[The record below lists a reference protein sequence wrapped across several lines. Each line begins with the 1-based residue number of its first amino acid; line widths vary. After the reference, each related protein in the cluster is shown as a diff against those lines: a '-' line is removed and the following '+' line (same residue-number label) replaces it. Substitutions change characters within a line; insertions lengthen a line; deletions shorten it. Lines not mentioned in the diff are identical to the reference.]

1 MRPHL
6 LNQAGIRASRRS
18 VSEFFFDRVVLKHP
32 WVVLACL
39 LGAVLFFVL
48 EARHFRLDASAE
60 TLILEND
67 QDLKYARLV
76 DSRYGS
82 GDFLI
87 VTFKPQEDL
96 LSDRTLGVL
105 AKLRDDLQKATTA
118 ESVLTILDVPLLES
132 PPVPL
137 KELGSATRTLE
148 SPDVDKTLAR
158 KELQESPLYQDLL
171 VSPDLKTTVI
181 LITFPRDEHYQALVQ
196 RRNALHEKQA
206 AGPLTAAEQVELQD
220 VVREFTQYR
229 DESRRQD
236 HRNILAVR
244 SIMDRYRQEGTLFL
258 GGVSMIADDMI
269 SFIKND
275 LRVFGTAVFLLLVLT
290 IAIIFRRTYWVLLP
304 TLVCIVSITCTVG
317 FLGWFGWEVTVVS
330 SNFISLQLIIT
341 LAMTIHLMVRYREY
355 AAEQPDA
362 TQHELIRST
371 IGNMLR
377 PCVYS
382 GLTTMAGFASLI
394 FCDIRPVITFGY
406 IMVVGV
412 AFSIAVPFLLLPAV
426 LILLPRDRPWLKGR
440 SQWSPTPILGR
451 FTVAH
456 GTLII
461 AVSLVLVVFNAAGIR
476 KLQVENCFINYFK
489 STTEIHQG
497 MKVVDRQLGGTTP
510 LDVVI
515 DFEPAASP
523 EPAPP
528 PAAAGQ
534 ESVFDQFEE
543 LDTATSANK
552 HKYWFTPEK
561 MARIAAVHDYLDR
574 LPETGK
580 VLSVVTL
587 VRMIERVNGGKP
599 LDNLELALLFDQIPA
614 RLKEILV
621 TPYVSVEHNQVRLAV
636 RIRDSDPGLQ
646 RNELLK
652 KIQADL
658 TGKLAPAALRTASR
672 VWEPFR
678 PEQVHL
684 AGTLVLYNN
693 MLQSLYTSQIATL
706 GFATLFLMGTF
717 VVVFRS
723 LRVAFIAIFPNL
735 LAISCVLGVMGWLH
749 IPLDMMTIT
758 IAAIGV
764 GLADD
769 DTIHYIHRFKHEVQ
783 AEGSYRV
790 ALHRSHDSI
799 GHAIYYTT
807 VTLVIGFSILSL
819 SNFIPTV
826 YFGLLT
832 VLAITTALLASLTLL
847 PQLLVV
853 IKPYGKERLGSGSPS
868 RCVALGDPSPS
879 AKQSRRERVLN
890 AAVRVGGPEAKAG
903 QDHQENSP

>member
-1 MRPHL
+1 MSAHP
-6 LNQAGIRASRRS
+6 LNQTGIRAKPRS
-18 VSEFFFDRVVLKHP
+18 ASESIFERVVLRHP
-32 WVVLACL
+32 YLVLACL
-39 LGAVLFFVL
+39 LGAVLFFAF
-48 EARHFRLDASAE
+48 EARHFRLDASTE

-67 QDLKYARLV
+67 QDLKYARLI
-76 DSRYGS
+76 DARYGS

-87 VTFKPQEDL
+87 VTFKPKEDL
-96 LSDRTLGVL
+96 LSDRTLGVI
-105 AKLRDDLQKATTA
+105 ARLRDDLKNAIAA

-137 KELGSATRTLE
+137 KELGSATRTLAAPE
-148 SPDVDKTLAR
+148 VDRTLAR
-158 KELQESPLYQDLL
+158 KELQESPLYHDLL

-181 LITFPRDEHYQALVQ
+181 LITFPRDERYATLAE
-196 RRNALHEKQA
+196 RRNALHEKRA
-206 AGPLTAAEQVELQD
+206 AGSLTAAEQVELEN
-220 VVREFTQYR
+220 VVQEFARYR
-229 DESRRQD
+229 DESRRRD
-236 HRNILAVR
+236 HQNILAIR
-244 SIMDRYRQEGTLFL
+244 SIMDRYRQEGALFL

-269 SFIKND
+269 SFIKSD

-304 TLVCIVSITCTVG
+304 MLVCVVSIACTVG
-317 FLGWFGWEVTVVS
+317 FLGWFRWEVTVVS

-355 AAEQPDA
+355 AAERPDSS
-362 TQHELIRST
+362 QHDLILNT
-371 IGNMLR
+371 IGNMLS

-394 FCDIRPVITFGY
+394 FCNIRPVITFGY

-412 AFSIAVPFLLLPAV
+412 AFSIVVPFLLLPAV
-426 LILLPRDRPWLKGR
+426 LILLPRDRPWLKGHSR
-440 SQWSPTPILGR
+440 WSPTPILGR

-456 GTLII
+456 GPLII
-461 AVSLVLVVFNAAGIR
+461 AASLVVAVLNVAGIR

-489 STTEIHQG
+489 PKTEIYQG

-515 DFEPAASP
+515 DLEPTAPVEAA
-523 EPAPP
+523 PAPDK
-528 PAAAGQ
+528 AGQ
-534 ESVFDQFEE
+534 DSVFDQFEE
-543 LDTATSANK
+543 LDKATHENK
-552 HKYWFTPEK
+552 AKYWFTPEK
-561 MARIAAVHDYLDR
+561 MARIAAVHDYLDG

-587 VRMIERVNGGKP
+587 VRMVERVNGGKP
-599 LDNLELALLFDQIPA
+599 LDNLELALLFDQIPDQ
-614 RLKEILV
+614 LKEILV
-621 TPYVSVEHNQVRLAV
+621 TPYVSVENNQVRLAV
-636 RIRDSDPGLQ
+636 RIRDSDPVVK

-652 KIQADL
+652 KIRTDL
-658 TGKLAPAALRTASR
+658 TGQRTPEVLRTSSR
-672 VWEPFR
+672 PWEPLR

-693 MLQSLYTSQIATL
+693 MLQSLYTSQVATM
-706 GFATLFLMGTF
+706 GFATLSLMGTF

-735 LAISCVLGVMGWLH
+735 LAISCVLGVMGWLG

-783 AEGSYRV
+783 AQGSYRA

-832 VLAITTALLASLTLL
+832 VLAISTALLASLTLL

-853 IKPYGKERLGSGSPS
+853 IKPYGRERLPNAERALKHDSP
-868 RCVALGDPSPS
+868 RLET
-879 AKQSRRERVLN
+879 Q
-890 AAVRVGGPEAKAG
+890 VRVGGPEPKVRRDYRG
-903 QDHQENSP
+903 NGP

>member
-1 MRPHL
+1 MRHNL
-6 LNQAGIRASRRS
+6 LNPPGIRAKHRPA
-18 VSEFFFDRVVLKHP
+18 SESFFDRVVLKHP
-32 WVVLACL
+32 YVVLACL
-39 LGAVLFFVL
+39 LGAVLFFGF
-48 EARHFRLDASAE
+48 EARHFRLDASSE
-60 TLILEND
+60 TLVLEND

-82 GDFLI
+82 SDFLI
-87 VTFKPQEDL
+87 LTFKPHEDL
-96 LSDRTLGVL
+96 LSNRTLGVL
-105 AKLRDDLQKATTA
+105 ARLRDDLKKATTA

-137 KELGSATRTLE
+137 KELGSATHTLE
-148 SPDVDKTLAR
+148 SPEVDKALAR
-158 KELQESPLYQDLL
+158 KELRESPLYQDLL
-171 VSPDLKTTVI
+171 VSPDLKTTVV
-181 LITFPRDEHYQALVQ
+181 LITFPHDFRYEALVQ
-196 RRNALHEKQA
+196 RRNALHEKRA
-206 AGPLTAAEQVELQD
+206 AGSLTAAEQVELKE

-229 DESRRQD
+229 DEGRRRD
-236 HRNILAVR
+236 HQNIAAIR
-244 SIMDRYRQEGTLFL
+244 SIMDRYRQDGTLFL

-275 LRVFGTAVFLLLVLT
+275 LKVFGTAVLLLLVLT
-290 IAIIFRRTYWVLLP
+290 IAVIFRRVYWVVLP
-304 TLVCIVSITCTVG
+304 MLVCLVSIICTVG
-317 FLGWFGWEVTVVS
+317 FLGLFGWEVTVVS

-341 LAMTIHLMVRYREY
+341 LAMTIHLMVRYREF
-355 AAEQPDA
+355 ATERPDA
-362 TQHELIRST
+362 SQHELILMT
-371 IGNMLR
+371 VGNMLS
-377 PCVYS
+377 PCAYS

-394 FCDIRPVITFGY
+394 FCDIRPVINFGY
-406 IMVVGV
+406 IMVAGV
-412 AFSIAVPFLLLPAV
+412 AFSIVVPFLLLPAV
-426 LILLPRDRPWLKGR
+426 LVLLPRDKPWVKGK
-440 SQWSPTPILGR
+440 SKWLLTPMLGR

-456 GTLII
+456 GRLII
-461 AVSLVLVVFNAAGIR
+461 VGSLVLAVFNAIGIR

-489 STTEIHQG
+489 SSTEIHQG
-497 MKVVDRQLGGTTP
+497 LKVVDRQLGGTTP

-515 DFEPAASP
+515 DFEPTAAT
-523 EPAPP
+523 EPAPT
-528 PAAAGQ
+528 AAGTSQ
-534 ESVFDQFEE
+534 DSVFDQFEE
-543 LDTATSANK
+543 FDKATPGNK
-552 HKYWFTPEK
+552 QKYWFTPEK
-561 MARIAAVHDYLDR
+561 MARIAAVHDYLDG

-599 LDNLELALLFDQIPA
+599 LDNMELALLFDQIPA

-636 RIRDSDPGLQ
+636 RIRDSDPGMQ
-646 RNELLK
+646 RNQLLQ
-652 KIQADL
+652 KIRADL
-658 TGKLAPAALRTASR
+658 TGQLESGALGAVSR
-672 VWEPFR
+672 SWEPFR

-684 AGTLVLYNN
+684 AGVLVLYNN
-693 MLQSLYTSQIATL
+693 MLQSLYTSQIATM

-723 LRVAFIAIFPNL
+723 LRVACIAIFPNL
-735 LAISCVLGVMGWLH
+735 LAISCVLGVMGWLG

-783 AEGSYRV
+783 AEGSYQV

-853 IKPYGKERLGSGSPS
+853 VKPYGKEPK
-868 RCVALGDPSPS
+868 
-879 AKQSRRERVLN
+879 AK
-890 AAVRVGGPEAKAG
+890 